1 LKEKDDNEHK
11 AEPMVGNLS
20 KLADAVNR
28 AADSRKQN
36 LFVERRAEKRL
47 WCSDLVHVWW
57 KDSARWKKKGL
68 AVLEDI
74 SPSGACV
81 QLELP
86 LPCGARVRIKHQE
99 WKVEGEVRYCMYR
112 DEGYFLGVRLDDD
125 ARWSESAFKPKH
137 MIDPTRVPPRK
148 KDPG

>member
-1 LKEKDDNEHK
+1 MKGKDDNEDLT
-11 AEPMVGNLS
+11 EPMVGNLT
-20 KLADAVNR
+20 KLAAAVNR
-28 AADSRKQN
+28 AADRRKQN
-36 LFVERRAEKRL
+36 FFVDRRAEQRL

-57 KDSARWKKKGL
+57 KDSARWRRKGL

-81 QLELP
+81 QLEMP
-86 LPCGARVRIKHQE
+86 LPRGARVRIRHQE

-112 DEGYFLGVRLDDD
+112 DEGYFLGVKLDDD

-137 MIDPTRVPPRK
+137 ILDPNRIPPPK
-148 KDPG
+148 TES